1 MFVFFVDPFAKV
13 VLLNFLKVANDGLAG
28 DENESQDQES
38 GSGMTSSIGINSR
51 SQTVS
56 GGYCDISVPVYA
68 TVKGVSPLFA
78 SNRYIPKC

>member
-1 MFVFFVDPFAKV
+1 M
-13 VLLNFLKVANDGLAG
+13 ANDGLAG

-38 GSGMTSSIGINSR
+38 GSGMTSSIGMNSR

-68 TVKGVSPLFA
+68 TVKGVSWLKMEDLHA
-78 SNRYIPKC
+78 DD